1 VDASVDEI
9 PILRGVSHFWAVWFA
24 AAGAAVLVVLAS
36 SASARVAAAIY
47 GAGLIALFGGSA
59 LYHRWR
65 WDPRW
70 RPLLRRIDHSTIFVF
85 IAASY
90 TPVGILV
97 LDGTLQV
104 VVLIVVWVGA
114 IAGVAF
120 SLAWIDAPRALQA
133 ALYIGLGW
141 VAVLATP
148 QIVEKLGTA
157 PVALLGAGGVLYTV
171 GAVVYAAQRPN
182 PWPRVFGF
190 HELFHA
196 FVIAAAVCHFVAMA
210 GWVVL

>member
-1 VDASVDEI
+1 MDDT

-24 AAGAAVLVVLAS
+24 AGGAAVLIVLATGTTAVT
-36 SASARVAAAIY
+36 SASIY

-65 WDPRW
+65 WNPRW

-90 TPVGILV
+90 TPVGLLV
-97 LDGTLQV
+97 LEGPLQV
-104 VVLIVVWVGA
+104 VVLVAVWAGA
-114 IAGVAF
+114 AGGVAF

-133 ALYIGLGW
+133 GLYVGLGW
-141 VAVLATP
+141 VAMIAMP
-148 QIVEKLGTA
+148 QIVDKLGAA
-157 PVALLGAGGVLYTV
+157 PVSLLAAGGVLYTA
-171 GAVVYAAQRPN
+171 GAVVYALQRPN
-182 PWPRVFGF
+182 PWPRTFGF
-190 HELFHA
+190 HEIFHV